1 MSKKKHGGDHGGGGG
16 GHDAGGGLRWLLTY
30 SDVVTLLLALF
41 IFLYSISEI
50 NIVKLNAFT
59 TSMRELFG
67 IGRVPESGESQSG
80 GDGILPESN
89 SIVALQRQLEADF
102 EELIDAGMIDVEDRE
117 EGLTL
122 RLKDRI
128 LFGLGQSELSKEAE
142 PILSDVAKYIRT
154 MPNKVRVEGHTD
166 AVPMAPG
173 GKFASNWEL
182 SGARAASV
190 VRFLIDRCNIS
201 PTRMS
206 FAGYAEYKPI
216 KPNIPLVGNAENRR
230 VEIVVLKQIKI
241 GKTADTTH
249 VREIGPGSPVEP
261 GGMSTAPATHTAPA
275 VAPPV
280 ESHELLPE
288 DLP

>member
-166 AVPMAPG
+166 AVPP
-173 GKFASNWEL
+173 
-182 SGARAASV
+182 
-190 VRFLIDRCNIS
+190 
-201 PTRMS
+201 
-206 FAGYAEYKPI
+206 
-216 KPNIPLVGNAENRR
+216 
-230 VEIVVLKQIKI
+230 
-241 GKTADTTH
+241 
-249 VREIGPGSPVEP
+249 EP
-261 GGMSTAPATHTAPA
+261 WGLHR
-275 VAPPV
+275 
-280 ESHELLPE
+280 
-288 DLP
+288 